1 MANIFETARARHA
14 YEKYIRGLESVE
26 GLIETLSGPGPYTIF
41 IPTDAA
47 FDRLSG
53 EQQAYLF
60 ADPGKLA
67 KVVKYHIVPGYLTAD
82 DLLDRVFLK
91 TLEGPQLNVWS
102 DILVTPLGA
111 EEEDID
117 QDALS
122 YIAKETVTT
131 RVRESIKIN
140 RAHVIEANISADN
153 GILHVIDKVLVP
165 PFTRL

>member
-1 MANIFETARARHA
+1 MANIFETARAKHV
-14 YEKYIRGLESVE
+14 YNKYIKGLESVE
-26 GLIETLSGPGPYTIF
+26 GLIETLSGPGPFTIF

-53 EQQAYLF
+53 EQQANLF

-67 KVVKYHIVPGYLTAD
+67 RVVKYHIVPGYFTAD
-82 DLLDRVFLK
+82 DLLDRLFLK
-91 TLEGPQLNVWS
+91 TLEGPRLRVWS
-102 DILVTPLGA
+102 DISETPLG
-111 EEEDID
+111 EEEHNID

-122 YIAKETVTT
+122 YITRETVTT
-131 RVRESIKIN
+131 EVRESIEIN
-140 RAHVIEANISADN
+140 GAHVIEANLIADN

>member
-1 MANIFETARARHA
+1 MANVFETARAKHA
-14 YEKYIRGLESVE
+14 YNKYIRGLESVE
-26 GLIETLSGPGPYTIF
+26 GLMAALSGPGPFTVF

-53 EQQAYLF
+53 DKQANLF

-67 KVVKYHIVPGYLTAD
+67 KVVKYHIVPGYFTAD

-91 TLEGPQLNVWS
+91 TLEGPRLNVWS
-102 DILVTPLGA
+102 DISLTPLGD
-111 EEEDID
+111 EEMNID

-131 RVRESIKIN
+131 EVRQSIKIN
-140 RAHVIEANISADN
+140 GAHVVEANLVADN

>member
-1 MANIFETARARHA
+1 MANVFETARARHA
-14 YEKYIRGLESVE
+14 YNKFMRGLESVA
-26 GLIETLSGPGPYTIF
+26 GLVETLSGPGPFTIF

-53 EQQAYLF
+53 DQQATLF

-67 KVVKYHIVPGYLTAD
+67 KVVKYHIVPGYFTAD

-91 TLEGPQLNVWS
+91 TLEGPRLNVWS
-102 DILVTPLGA
+102 DISVTPLGV

-122 YIAKETVTT
+122 YITRETVSTE
-131 RVRESIKIN
+131 VRESIKIN
-140 RAHVIEANISADN
+140 RAHVVEANLKADN

-165 PFTRL
+165 PLTRL

>member
-1 MANIFETARARHA
+1 MANILETARTRHA
-14 YEKYIRGLESVE
+14 YEKYVRGLESVE
-26 GLIETLSGPGPYTIF
+26 GLVEALSGPGPFTVF

-47 FDRLSG
+47 FDRLSDD
-53 EQQAYLF
+53 QQADLF

-67 KVVKYHIVPGYLTAD
+67 KVVKYHIVPGYFTAD

-91 TLEGPQLNVWS
+91 TLEGPRLQVWS
-102 DILVTPLGA
+102 DILVTPLG
-111 EEEDID
+111 EEEKDID

-122 YIAKETVTT
+122 YITRETVTT
-131 RVRESIKIN
+131 EVRESIKIN
-140 RAHVIEANISADN
+140 RAHVVEANLIADN

>member
-14 YEKYIRGLESVE
+14 YDKYIKGLESVE
-26 GLIETLSGPGPYTIF
+26 GLIETLSGPGPFTVF

-82 DLLDRVFLK
+82 DLLDRLFLK
-91 TLEGPQLNVWS
+91 TLEGPRLHVWS
-102 DILVTPLGA
+102 DISQTRLG
-111 EEEDID
+111 EEETDID

-122 YIAKETVTT
+122 YITRETVTT
-131 RVRESIKIN
+131 EVRKSIKIN
-140 RAHVIEANISADN
+140 GAHVTEADLIADN
-153 GILHVIDKVLVP
+153 GILHVINKVLVP

>member
-1 MANIFETARARHA
+1 MANILETARARHA
-14 YEKYIRGLESVE
+14 YEKYVRGLESVE
-26 GLIETLSGPGPYTIF
+26 GLMAALSEPGPYTVF

-47 FDRLSG
+47 FARLSG
-53 EQQAYLF
+53 EQQANLF

-67 KVVKYHIVPGYLTAD
+67 KVVKYHIVPGYFTAD

-91 TLEGPQLNVWS
+91 TLEGPRLQVWS
-102 DILVTPLGA
+102 DILETPLGE

-117 QDALS
+117 GDALS
-122 YIAKETVTT
+122 YIARETVTT
-131 RVRESIKIN
+131 EVRESITIN
-140 RAHVIEANISADN
+140 RAHVIEANVIADN

>member
-1 MANIFETARARHA
+1 MANVFETARAKHA
-14 YEKYIRGLESVE
+14 YNKYVRGLESVV
-26 GLIETLSGPGPYTIF
+26 GLVEALSGPGPFTIF

-47 FDRLSG
+47 FDRLSSD
-53 EQQAYLF
+53 QQADLF

-82 DLLDRVFLK
+82 DLLDRAFLK
-91 TLEGPQLNVWS
+91 TLEGPRLGVWS
-102 DILVTPLGA
+102 DISETPLGD
-111 EEEDID
+111 EEYNID

-122 YIAKETVTT
+122 YITKETVTT
-131 RVRESIKIN
+131 EVRESIKIN
-140 RAHVIEANISADN
+140 GAHVIEANLIADN

>member
-14 YEKYIRGLESVE
+14 YDKYVKGLESVE
-26 GLIETLSGPGPYTIF
+26 GLMEALSGPGPFTVF

-53 EQQAYLF
+53 EQQAKLF

-67 KVVKYHIVPGYLTAD
+67 KVVKYHIVPGYVTAD
-82 DLLDRVFLK
+82 ELLDRLFLK
-91 TLEGPQLNVWS
+91 TLEGPRLGVWS
-102 DILVTPLGA
+102 DISQNRLG
-111 EEEDID
+111 EEETDID

-122 YIAKETVTT
+122 YITSETVTT
-131 RVRESIKIN
+131 EVRKSIKIN
-140 RAHVIEANISADN
+140 GAHVTEANLIADN

>member
-1 MANIFETARARHA
+1 MANIFETVRAKHA
-14 YEKYIRGLESVE
+14 YNKYIKGLESVE
-26 GLIETLSGPGPYTIF
+26 GLIEALSGPGPFTVF

-53 EQQAYLF
+53 EQQANLF

-67 KVVKYHIVPGYLTAD
+67 KVVKYHIVPGYFTAA
-82 DLLDRVFLK
+82 DLLDRLFLK
-91 TLEGPQLNVWS
+91 TLEGPRLGVWS
-102 DILVTPLGA
+102 DISETPLG
-111 EEEDID
+111 EEEYNID

-122 YIAKETVTT
+122 YITRETVTT
-131 RVRESIKIN
+131 AVRESIKIN
-140 RAHVIEANISADN
+140 GAHVIEANLVADN